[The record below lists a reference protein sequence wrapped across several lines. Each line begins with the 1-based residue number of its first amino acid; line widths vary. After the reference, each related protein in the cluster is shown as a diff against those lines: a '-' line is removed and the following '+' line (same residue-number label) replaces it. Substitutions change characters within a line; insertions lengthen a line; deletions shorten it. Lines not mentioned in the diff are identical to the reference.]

1 MPSLRVVL
9 DTNVWLDWLV
19 FDDPSVEAI
28 REAQRLAEVDIVIDD
43 GCTAELQ
50 RVLAYPALALDDAR
64 QRDCLDRLRACTSRH
79 DGHLAPGC
87 TALPRC
93 RDGDDQKFL
102 ELACNAG
109 ARWLLTRDKAL
120 LSVSRSRLAQAG
132 FRVGTPLEFALS
144 RCPGKAASG

>member
-87 TALPRC
+87 TALPR
-93 RDGDDQKFL
+93 
-102 ELACNAG
+102 
-109 ARWLLTRDKAL
+109 WDKAL